1 MKLLLVGCEYAGTT
15 TLAHAIDD
23 WMEQAMGTRLSL
35 IHDHWKIPYT
45 IGHST
50 DPTHPAEI
58 TEEEEKQFLALSSRL
73 KDNVQR
79 HNLYYHTPR
88 QPSSSHNPD
97 KMVIG
102 MHIEDGI
109 YGPRYFGYGQPGER
123 FDRRVVSAQI
133 EHLIVK
139 YESETVLVLVKAS
152 PDVIS
157 RRMKDSPHRNGVLQE
172 KDIEY
177 ILGRFEEEYR
187 TSLIANKITLDTGDS
202 PVERTVAEF
211 VRKME
216 PYFTVADRLRMVS
229 HHLP

>member
-15 TLAHAIDD
+15 TLANAIDD
-23 WMEQAMGTRLSL
+23 WMEQAMGTRLRL

-50 DPTHPAEI
+50 DPTHPIDI
-58 TEEEEKQFLALSSRL
+58 TEEEEQQFLALSPRL

-79 HNLYYHTPR
+79 HNLYYHSPR

-109 YGPRYFGYGQPGER
+109 YGPKYFGYGLPGER

-133 EHLIVK
+133 EHLIIK

-152 PDVIS
+152 PEVIA
-157 RRMKDSPHRNGVLQE
+157 RRMRENPHLNGVLQE
-172 KDIEY
+172 KDIES

-187 TSLIANKITLDTGDS
+187 VSLIANKIMLDTSDS
-202 PVERTVAEF
+202 SIEKTVAEF

-216 PYFTVADRLRMVS
+216 PYFSVADRLRMVS
-229 HHLP
+229 HRVP

>member
-50 DPTHPAEI
+50 DQTNQAEI

-109 YGPRYFGYGQPGER
+109 YGPHYFGYGLPGDR
-123 FDRRVVSAQI
+123 FDRRDVTKKI
-133 EHLIVK
+133 EHLIVT

-152 PDVIS
+152 PEVIA
-157 RRMKDSPHRNGVLQE
+157 RRMKESPHRNGVLQE
-172 KDIEY
+172 KDIEF
-177 ILGRFEEEYR
+177 ILDRFEQEYR
-187 TSLIANKITLDTGDS
+187 ISLIANKITLDTS
-202 PVERTVAEF
+202 ASSVERTVAEF

-216 PYFTVADRLRMVS
+216 PYFGVADRLRMVS
-229 HHLP
+229 HRGA